1 MAVGMNAGC
10 GLERRWLKG
19 LRLFVRGARCFICRG
34 GRIQF
39 FCPVP
44 LFVEMV
50 AGGCCLAAV
59 GGGLLLQTRGLGRFD
74 VSFGLRGAGLGGGLI
89 GECFA
94 LLDPQCFFCGLA
106 ADFSASLWR

>member
-1 MAVGMNAGC
+1 VFYLSG
-10 GLERRWLKG
+10 WPD
-19 LRLFVRGARCFICRG
+19 
-34 GRIQF
+34 
-39 FCPVP
+39 PVFLPDP

-106 ADFSASLWR
+106 ADVFGFVVALMLARPLRQPYERGGKQK

>member
-1 MAVGMNAGC
+1 MAVGMKAGC
-10 GLERRWLKG
+10 GLERRRLKA
-19 LRLFVRGARCFICRG
+19 LRLFVGGARCFICRG

-50 AGGCCLAAV
+50 AGGGCLAAV

-74 VSFGLRGAGLGGGLI
+74 VSFGLGGAGLGAVSSASASRCLT
-89 GECFA
+89 
-94 LLDPQCFFCGLA
+94 LSVSSA
-106 ADFSASLWR
+106 ASPRMFWASLWR